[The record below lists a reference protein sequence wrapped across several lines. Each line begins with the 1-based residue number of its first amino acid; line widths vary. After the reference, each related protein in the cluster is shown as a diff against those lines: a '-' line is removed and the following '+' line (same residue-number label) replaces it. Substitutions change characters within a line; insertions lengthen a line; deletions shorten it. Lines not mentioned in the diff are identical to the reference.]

1 VPIKYSIKTNIF
13 ILFGGLA
20 CAAGMLFLAN
30 FVLAGPRLGLHYDF
44 LLEHKQPP
52 PVSGEILI
60 IETGDYIESGDIFN
74 VLMTLTE
81 MNAENMIMTGKVSPS
96 SSPVTI
102 TEAEIR
108 QRFMDEYIL
117 VSTNIRNLFEAIRF
131 GSVSPVNAPVYVDRL
146 IELTDQ
152 GRDRLL
158 AALINKDVNLLR
170 SIAVFGNYLE
180 TEINPVLDKDGK
192 VRRVL
197 PVDPKSSMEHSVFLS
212 LKNRYAA
219 SQIETADKIRI
230 LWLLNNDGTELDIP
244 LDRDA
249 NIITPWN
256 CNFRR
261 VNISLF
267 KEYEE
272 AELAMRSALAKAN
285 ELGAFSQ
292 TLPEKSPLIL
302 GDFALMFREKL
313 LKSPDSEKRY
323 DWIREREKYLE
334 SLDEFFKSQAEA
346 DLVKGYN
353 DVIKD
358 EIFLSK
364 EGLAS
369 LAGMRD
375 QLILS
380 FANMRDEYNKL
391 YAVHSKLKEELSMS
405 FCILG
410 SGTNVEYSALLANAI
425 ITGSHIKPVY
435 DQYILIF
442 SAVGVFIVLLVIFY
456 MSPSVLLF
464 CGIVFSAA
472 VSAGFSFVFIYY
484 SYWIDP
490 VIVFASSVTGT
501 LVIFYLKCAVKNYR
515 ARRFR
520 AAYGS
525 SVSQYTLKE
534 LICAGKP
541 RLSDIIVVNAA
552 VIAIKDVNLLTSEDR
567 EKPHDAG
574 KAKKAFFSLVKKT
587 VSDYGAIIAGFEGDT
602 VLACFG
608 SPLDKSGDPLGK
620 ACAMVKELLND
631 KKKSW
636 YFGIDAGECTFYW
649 MPETGY
655 SVNGKPAVRARVAAS
670 KTKRLKARSIV
681 TETVWL
687 DLNLKAKKLGSLYDG
702 SDTIY
707 EYPVSDSD

>member
-1 VPIKYSIKTNIF
+1 MPIKYSIKANIF
-13 ILFGGLA
+13 ILIGGLA
-20 CAAGMLFLAN
+20 CAAGMLFLAD
-30 FVLAGPRLGLHYDF
+30 FVLAGPRLGPHYDF
-44 LLEHKQPP
+44 LLEYKQPP
-52 PVSGEILI
+52 LVSGEILI

-81 MNAENMIMTGKVSPS
+81 MSAENLIMTGKVSPS

-117 VSTNIRNLFEAIRF
+117 VNTNIRNLFEAIKL
-131 GSVSPVNAPVYVDRL
+131 GSVSPVNAPGYVDRL
-146 IELTDQ
+146 VEMTDQ

-158 AALINKDVNLLR
+158 AALINRDVNLLR

-180 TEINPVLDKDGK
+180 TDMNPVLDKDGK

-197 PVDPKSSMEHSVFLS
+197 PVDTKSSMEHSVFLS

-219 SQIETADKIRI
+219 SQIETADKTMI
-230 LWLLNNDGTELDIP
+230 LWLLNHDGTELDIP
-244 LDRDA
+244 LDREA

-256 CNFRR
+256 CDFRR

-267 KEYEE
+267 KEYED

-292 TLPEKSPLIL
+292 TLPEKSPLII
-302 GDFALMFREKL
+302 GDFALRFREEL
-313 LKSPDSEKRY
+313 LKSPDGEKRVN
-323 DWIREREKYLE
+323 WVGEREKYLK
-334 SLDEFFKSQAEA
+334 SLDDFLNSQAEA
-346 DLVKGYN
+346 GLVKGYN
-353 DVIKD
+353 DVIAD
-358 EIFLSK
+358 EKSLSK
-364 EGLAS
+364 EGLAA

-375 QLILS
+375 QLIRS
-380 FANMRDEYNKL
+380 FSDMRNEYNVL
-391 YAVHSKLKEELSMS
+391 YAVYSKLKEELAMS

-410 SGTNVEYSALLANAI
+410 SGTNAEYSALLANAI
-425 ITGSHIKPVY
+425 ITGNHIKPVY

-442 SAVGVFIVLLVIFY
+442 SAVGVFIVLLIIFY
-456 MSPSVLLF
+456 MRPSVLLIF
-464 CGIVFSAA
+464 GIVLSAA
-472 VSAGFSFVFIYY
+472 VSAVFGSVFIYY

-490 VIVFASSVTGT
+490 VIVFASSITGT
-501 LVIFYLKCAVKNYR
+501 LVIFYLKCAVKNSR
-515 ARRFR
+515 ARLFR
-520 AAYGS
+520 SAYGS
-525 SVSQYTLKE
+525 SVSQRVLKE
-534 LICAGKP
+534 LIYAGRP
-541 RLSDIIVVNAA
+541 QLSDIVVTNAA
-552 VIAIKDVNLLTSEDR
+552 VIAIKDINLLTIEDR

-587 VSDYGAIIAGFEGDT
+587 VSSYGAIIAGFEADI

-620 ACAMVKELLND
+620 ACAMVKDLLND
-631 KKKSW
+631 KKNSW
-636 YFGIDAGECTFYW
+636 CFGIDAGECTFYW

-670 KTKRLKARSIV
+670 KTKRLKTRSIV

-707 EYPVSDSD
+707 EYPVSDDG